1 MHLVS
6 QKPSNSGWKCSIFWC
21 WKSFGNVCC
30 RLCKNDK
37 QFVFNC
43 FFSFLFYIF
52 ICVCSST
59 PFFLFALA
67 LVFCFIEIISN
78 TKSMRGNW
86 HLDSNLFFFTYIYIT
101 ISSTALFL
109 RTKSLSNDFQI
120 CPKCG
125 KCACNIQ
132 RLSLKQIWKI
142 DWNTFVET
150 CEDNS
155 YRAHNAIL
163 VNGIKCYETMRDN
176 IMIWYSHCQ
185 PLISRGTF
193 ECTWGMSMGEPVR
206 HVSRWSQH
214 HI

>member
-86 HLDSNLFFFTYIYIT
+86 HLDSNLFFLHIYTSRFHQQHYFYAPNRSQMTFKFVQNVENAHVIF
-101 ISSTALFL
+101 SVC
-109 RTKSLSNDFQI
+109 RWNKSERSIEILS
-120 CPKCG
+120 
-125 KCACNIQ
+125 
-132 RLSLKQIWKI
+132 
-142 DWNTFVET
+142 
-150 CEDNS
+150 
-155 YRAHNAIL
+155 
-163 VNGIKCYETMRDN
+163 
-176 IMIWYSHCQ
+176 
-185 PLISRGTF
+185 
-193 ECTWGMSMGEPVR
+193 
-206 HVSRWSQH
+206 
-214 HI
+214 